1 MRSLQQTGSWKYLSR
16 RPGQAEYADSIP
28 VIGSPD
34 ERRQRCS
41 DSSIT
46 ASLSRFVTTR
56 FTLSR
61 AVEIAA
67 RTVRAPRRMRVGRP
81 KWARG
86 RNRRSVTQLSQASI
100 RSAFAVVAFRLSWRG
115 RVYRFGAVPEWCA
128 GDTDLADSSLRVLM
142 RSLLMRRRTFLQAG
156 AGAAALTLAAGNRSS
171 PQSPGQP
178 VIAAET
184 DTADDLATVVV
195 GADGSQPVSEIVD
208 KYLQAQA
215 NVWHYLPNLPE
226 FDKVDALINSDSR
239 VILAR
244 SYADILAAK
253 AAGKVSMVCGWQ
265 NSAPLEE
272 AAGNDWRGSTP
283 PRTKLQ
289 YYYDRGLRTANL
301 CYNLS
306 NSFGGGCLDPTVP
319 LTRQG
324 KFIIG
329 QMQDIG
335 ILVDTGGHTGEP
347 DQPRRHRDVTPA
359 RRLFAREC
367 VGAQR

>member
-1 MRSLQQTGSWKYLSR
+1 MPARLQ
-16 RPGQAEYADSIP
+16 D
-28 VIGSPD
+28 
-34 ERRQRCS
+34 
-41 DSSIT
+41 
-46 ASLSRFVTTR
+46 
-56 FTLSR
+56 
-61 AVEIAA
+61 
-67 RTVRAPRRMRVGRP
+67 
-81 KWARG
+81 
-86 RNRRSVTQLSQASI
+86 
-100 RSAFAVVAFRLSWRG
+100 
-115 RVYRFGAVPEWCA
+115 
-128 GDTDLADSSLRVLM
+128 
-142 RSLLMRRRTFLQAG
+142 
-156 AGAAALTLAAGNRSS
+156 
-171 PQSPGQP
+171 GQP
-178 VIAAET
+178 VS
-184 DTADDLATVVV
+184 ATV
-195 GADGSQPVSEIVD
+195 DR
-208 KYLQAQA
+208 YLPAHA

-226 FDKVDALINSDSR
+226 FDKVDALITNDSR
-239 VILAR
+239 IILAR

-335 ILVDTGGHTGEP
+335 ILVDTGGHTGEQTSLDVIAMSRRP
-347 DQPRRHRDVTPA
+347 VVCSHANALGLNDNPRNVSDRVIEGIAKTGGLVGIAALDVFMSWSRKDAPRAMTGPYPA
-359 RRLFAREC
+359 RAGIGRYADEFDYMKRL
-367 VGAQR
+367 VGIDHIGLGTDFVSDFLTANPSIDWQFPPEMFYNMPDGAVYTKGFSSALDLPTLRSELVSRGYSDVDIQKVFGGNWMRVFRQAWNA